1 MARFAPSM
9 LNSGNRECEAR
20 TMFTHVGIVFRD
32 LKSSGEFYRKV
43 LEPIGIR
50 IFEDHTQ
57 PDGTGWL
64 VFGSEGSSNF
74 FVVAAGRPSF
84 WSASSAPATSP
95 VHIAFQAPSRDAVD
109 RFHSVGLECGAINNG
124 SPGVRR
130 GGSYAAF
137 LIDLDG
143 NNIEAGYRTDEGV
156 PK

>member
-9 LNSGNRECEAR
+9 LNSGNRECETR